1 MTLGEGLKSNGSLIR
16 INSIYFHWLFFINLE
31 ENIFNEF
38 EDFELL
44 TKLGFTQEEFV
55 RLSFTESEINFVS
68 YIKNARNTSEEI
80 QEGEENE

>member
-1 MTLGEGLKSNGSLIR
+1 
-16 INSIYFHWLFFINLE
+16 LE

>member
-1 MTLGEGLKSNGSLIR
+1 M
-16 INSIYFHWLFFINLE
+16 
-31 ENIFNEF
+31 ENVIFNEF

-68 YIKNARNTSEEI
+68 YIRSARNTAEEI

>member
-1 MTLGEGLKSNGSLIR
+1 M
-16 INSIYFHWLFFINLE
+16 
-31 ENIFNEF
+31 ENIIFNEF

-44 TKLGFTQEEFV
+44 TKLGFTKDEFV

-68 YIKNARNTSEEI
+68 YIRNARDTAEEI

>member
-1 MTLGEGLKSNGSLIR
+1 M
-16 INSIYFHWLFFINLE
+16 
-31 ENIFNEF
+31 ENIIFNEF

-55 RLSFTESEINFVS
+55 RLSFTKSEINFVS
-68 YIKNARNTSEEI
+68 YMRSARNTAEEI

>member
-1 MTLGEGLKSNGSLIR
+1 M
-16 INSIYFHWLFFINLE
+16 
-31 ENIFNEF
+31 ENIIFNEF

-68 YIKNARNTSEEI
+68 YIRSARNTAEEI